1 MEFDDFIEQVAVAD
15 PELQNK
21 IRLARGFNEQGEPL
35 TRIVQQGAEYAS
47 ARADLAAL
55 TKVFD
60 DAMAGRPIS
69 TEDMPDWIS
78 DFFGS
83 SEGKSAVAQVNP
95 EFSEVTDP
103 TARMMPSPPPGGEE
117 GATAA
122 EVAGPLAIFGQI
134 PLTPEQRQ
142 QVDIMVRALA
152 LGASGHVA
160 NPGKLTSQHIQIF
173 VDNWLDAYEADESTD
188 DWFGASPEM
197 LVELL
202 MANYVEQFYDKSAGT
217 WATSVS
223 EREDLGLD
231 DNAVFERALG
241 VQGRTTEDG
250 LTVSYIP
257 STEIIEKTT
266 ADYGR
271 EGIYAP
277 AARERP
283 PNSTDIFEALQ
294 KASRGIFVSA
304 DGRTIKEGTRELFES
319 IVGRI
324 EIAMYWAGEERFE
337 TMDNNELFE
346 EMGKYVDAEIEAIKA
361 QGVDAALAE
370 AFDES
375 QTASQLENS
384 AVSKHIKGM
393 ELRPGQVS
401 LMDTP
406 EMRAKVIKAWQ
417 DSGSALEI
425 EDWLGVDGNAAVLEE
440 LDEVGARVR
449 GEDTAKGRRDIFI
462 GRISRPESEGGL
474 GINIANRDAKNI
486 AEQLL
491 EKAEEAWESERAAGG
506 TRSLDE
512 VQDEFIQ
519 AMPSQEEI
527 DRQIESRFGAL
538 PPGLEEGQTAA
549 TARYDALKA
558 RVAAGED
565 VTAQEI
571 LDASD
576 PIQGIADAAMA
587 RLDERIGGAREVRL
601 PEGHVFPDIGMGR
614 TLEERTVGPG
624 GQRAFESTIP
634 ERTPEQ
640 NEQLEAE
647 LAAAQEAGDV
657 EQAKLI
663 QADID
668 APAKMQAELEKDR
681 NVASAL
687 KADAAL
693 ANAFA
698 TGSKAALD
706 AAIKASNTE
715 IDADALVAAQG
726 RQFPSEPLYDISKT
740 PGAADKFAVA
750 SAGASSAYLEEQ
762 ERRRQR
768 EAQRA
773 AARASRAQADAT
785 PRRLG
790 GKLGA

>member
-83 SEGKSAVAQVNP
+83 SEGKSAIAQVNP
-95 EFSEVTDP
+95 EFSEATDP
-103 TARMMPSPPPGGEE
+103 TARMMPSPPREDEE

-134 PLTPEQRQ
+134 PLTPEQRR
-142 QVDIMVRALA
+142 QVDIMVEALA

-250 LTVSYIP
+250 LTVSYI
-257 STEIIEKTT
+257 SSDDIITKTT

-271 EGIYAP
+271 EGIFAP
-277 AARERP
+277 AASERP
-283 PNSTDIFEALQ
+283 PNSTDIFEELRE
-294 KASRGIFVSA
+294 ASRGIFVSA
-304 DGRTIKEGTRELFES
+304 DGKTIKEGTAELLES

-491 EKAEEAWESERAAGG
+491 EKAEEAWESEQAAGG

-587 RLDERIGGAREVRL
+587 RLDERIGGAREVTL
-601 PEGHVFPDIGMGR
+601 PS
-614 TLEERTVGPG
+614 
-624 GQRAFESTIP
+624 GQRAWESTIT
-634 ERTPEQ
+634 EWTPEQ

>member
-78 DFFGS
+78 DVFGS
-83 SEGKSAVAQVNP
+83 SEGKSAIAQVNP
-95 EFSEVTDP
+95 EFSEATDP
-103 TARMMPSPPPGGEE
+103 TARMMPSPPREDEE

-250 LTVSYIP
+250 LTVSYI
-257 STEIIEKTT
+257 SSDEIITKTT

-271 EGIYAP
+271 EGIFAP
-277 AARERP
+277 AASERP
-283 PNSTDIFEALQ
+283 PNSTDIFEELRE
-294 KASRGIFVSA
+294 ASRGIFVSA
-304 DGRTIKEGTRELFES
+304 DGKTIKEGTAELLES

-558 RVAAGED
+558 RVDAGED

-587 RLDERIGGAREVRL
+587 RLDERIGGAREVTL
-601 PEGHVFPDIGMGR
+601 PS
-614 TLEERTVGPG
+614 
-624 GQRAFESTIP
+624 GQRAWESTIT
-634 ERTPEQ
+634 EWTPEQ

-750 SAGASSAYLEEQ
+750 GAGASRAYIEEQ

>member
-83 SEGKSAVAQVNP
+83 SEGKSAIAQVNP
-95 EFSEVTDP
+95 EFSEATDP
-103 TARMMPSPPPGGEE
+103 TARMMPSPPREDEE

-160 NPGKLTSQHIQIF
+160 NPGTLTSQHIQIF

-231 DNAVFERALG
+231 DNAVFGRALG

-250 LTVSYIP
+250 LTVSYI
-257 STEIIEKTT
+257 SSDGIIAKTT

-271 EGIYAP
+271 EGIFAP
-277 AARERP
+277 AASERP

-304 DGRTIKEGTRELFES
+304 DGRTIKEGTRALFES

-558 RVAAGED
+558 RVDAGED

-576 PIQGIADAAMA
+576 PIQGIAYAAMA
-587 RLDERIGGAREVRL
+587 RLDERIGGAREVTL
-601 PEGHVFPDIGMGR
+601 PS
-614 TLEERTVGPG
+614 
-624 GQRAFESTIP
+624 GQRAWESTIT
-634 ERTPEQ
+634 EWTPEQ

-750 SAGASSAYLEEQ
+750 GAGASRAYIEEQ

>member
-83 SEGKSAVAQVNP
+83 SEGKSAIAQVNP
-95 EFSEVTDP
+95 EFSEATDP
-103 TARMMPSPPPGGEE
+103 TARMMPSPPREDEE

-250 LTVSYIP
+250 LTVSYI
-257 STEIIEKTT
+257 SSDDIITKTT

-271 EGIYAP
+271 EGIFAP

-346 EMGKYVDAEIEAIKA
+346 EMEKYVDAEIEAIKA

-491 EKAEEAWESERAAGG
+491 EKAEEAWESEQAAGG

-587 RLDERIGGAREVRL
+587 RLDERIGGAREVTL
-601 PEGHVFPDIGMGR
+601 PS
-614 TLEERTVGPG
+614 
-624 GQRAFESTIP
+624 GQRAWESTIT
-634 ERTPEQ
+634 EWTPEQ

>member
-83 SEGKSAVAQVNP
+83 SEGKSAIAQVNP
-95 EFSEVTDP
+95 EFSEATDP
-103 TARMMPSPPPGGEE
+103 TARMMPSPPREDEE

-134 PLTPEQRQ
+134 PLTPEQRR
-142 QVDIMVRALA
+142 QVDIMVEALA

-283 PNSTDIFEALQ
+283 PNSTDIFEELRE
-294 KASRGIFVSA
+294 ASRGIFVSA
-304 DGRTIKEGTRELFES
+304 DGKTIKEGTAELLES

-491 EKAEEAWESERAAGG
+491 EKAEEAWESEQAAGG

-587 RLDERIGGAREVRL
+587 RLDERIGGAREVTL
-601 PEGHVFPDIGMGR
+601 PS
-614 TLEERTVGPG
+614 
-624 GQRAFESTIP
+624 GQRAWESTIT
-634 ERTPEQ
+634 EWTPEQ

>member
-69 TEDMPDWIS
+69 TEGMPDWIS

-103 TARMMPSPPPGGEE
+103 TARIMPSPPPGGEE

-134 PLTPEQRQ
+134 PLTPEQRR
-142 QVDIMVRALA
+142 QVDIMVEALA

-250 LTVSYIP
+250 LTVSYI
-257 STEIIEKTT
+257 SSDDIITKTT

-558 RVAAGED
+558 RVDAGED

-587 RLDERIGGAREVRL
+587 RLDERIGGAREVTL
-601 PEGHVFPDIGMGR
+601 PS
-614 TLEERTVGPG
+614 
-624 GQRAFESTIP
+624 GQRAWESTIT
-634 ERTPEQ
+634 EWTPEQ

>member
-1 MEFDDFIEQVAVAD
+1 
-15 PELQNK
+15 
-21 IRLARGFNEQGEPL
+21 
-35 TRIVQQGAEYAS
+35 
-47 ARADLAAL
+47 
-55 TKVFD
+55 
-60 DAMAGRPIS
+60 
-69 TEDMPDWIS
+69 
-78 DFFGS
+78 
-83 SEGKSAVAQVNP
+83 
-95 EFSEVTDP
+95 
-103 TARMMPSPPPGGEE
+103 
-117 GATAA
+117 
-122 EVAGPLAIFGQI
+122 
-134 PLTPEQRQ
+134 
-142 QVDIMVRALA
+142 
-152 LGASGHVA
+152 
-160 NPGKLTSQHIQIF
+160 
-173 VDNWLDAYEADESTD
+173 
-188 DWFGASPEM
+188 
-197 LVELL
+197 
-202 MANYVEQFYDKSAGT
+202 
-217 WATSVS
+217 
-223 EREDLGLD
+223 
-231 DNAVFERALG
+231 
-241 VQGRTTEDG
+241 
-250 LTVSYIP
+250 
-257 STEIIEKTT
+257 
-266 ADYGR
+266 
-271 EGIYAP
+271 
-277 AARERP
+277 
-283 PNSTDIFEALQ
+283 
-294 KASRGIFVSA
+294 
-304 DGRTIKEGTRELFES
+304 
-319 IVGRI
+319 
-324 EIAMYWAGEERFE
+324 MYWAGEERFE

-587 RLDERIGGAREVRL
+587 RLDERIGGAREVTL
-601 PEGHVFPDIGMGR
+601 PS
-614 TLEERTVGPG
+614 
-624 GQRAFESTIP
+624 GQRAWESTIT
-634 ERTPEQ
+634 EWTPEQ

>member
-83 SEGKSAVAQVNP
+83 SEGKSAIAQVNP
-95 EFSEVTDP
+95 EFSEATDP
-103 TARMMPSPPPGGEE
+103 TARMMPSPPREDEE

-283 PNSTDIFEALQ
+283 PNSTDIFEELRE
-294 KASRGIFVSA
+294 ASRGIFVSA
-304 DGRTIKEGTRELFES
+304 DGKTIKEGTAELLES

-491 EKAEEAWESERAAGG
+491 EKAEEAWESEQAAGG

-587 RLDERIGGAREVRL
+587 RLDERIGGAREVTL
-601 PEGHVFPDIGMGR
+601 PS
-614 TLEERTVGPG
+614 
-624 GQRAFESTIP
+624 GQRAWESTIT
-634 ERTPEQ
+634 EWTPEQ

>member
-83 SEGKSAVAQVNP
+83 SEGKSAIAQVNP
-95 EFSEVTDP
+95 EFSEATDP
-103 TARMMPSPPPGGEE
+103 TARMMPSPPREDEE

-250 LTVSYIP
+250 LTVSYI
-257 STEIIEKTT
+257 SSDDIITKTT

-271 EGIYAP
+271 EGIFAP
-277 AARERP
+277 AASERP
-283 PNSTDIFEALQ
+283 PNSTDIFEELRE
-294 KASRGIFVSA
+294 ASRGIFVSA
-304 DGRTIKEGTRELFES
+304 DGKTIKEGTAELLES

-346 EMGKYVDAEIEAIKA
+346 EMEKYVDAEIEAIKA

-491 EKAEEAWESERAAGG
+491 EKAEEAWESEQAAGG

-587 RLDERIGGAREVRL
+587 RLDERIGGAREVTL
-601 PEGHVFPDIGMGR
+601 PS
-614 TLEERTVGPG
+614 
-624 GQRAFESTIP
+624 GQRAWESTIT
-634 ERTPEQ
+634 EWTPEQ

-750 SAGASSAYLEEQ
+750 GAGASRAYIEEQ

-773 AARASRAQADAT
+773 AARASRAQAAAT

>member
-83 SEGKSAVAQVNP
+83 SEGKSAIAQVNP
-95 EFSEVTDP
+95 EFSEATDP
-103 TARMMPSPPPGGEE
+103 TARMMPSPPREDEE

-250 LTVSYIP
+250 LTVSYI
-257 STEIIEKTT
+257 SSDDIITKTT

-283 PNSTDIFEALQ
+283 PNSTDIFEELRE
-294 KASRGIFVSA
+294 ASRGIFVSA
-304 DGRTIKEGTRELFES
+304 DGKTIKEGTAELLES

-491 EKAEEAWESERAAGG
+491 EKAEEAWESEQAAGG

-587 RLDERIGGAREVRL
+587 RLDERIGGAREVTL
-601 PEGHVFPDIGMGR
+601 PS
-614 TLEERTVGPG
+614 
-624 GQRAFESTIP
+624 GQRAWESTIT
-634 ERTPEQ
+634 EWTPEQ

-750 SAGASSAYLEEQ
+750 GAGASRAYIEEQ

>member
-1 MEFDDFIEQVAVAD
+1 M
-15 PELQNK
+15 
-21 IRLARGFNEQGEPL
+21 
-35 TRIVQQGAEYAS
+35 
-47 ARADLAAL
+47 
-55 TKVFD
+55 
-60 DAMAGRPIS
+60 
-69 TEDMPDWIS
+69 
-78 DFFGS
+78 
-83 SEGKSAVAQVNP
+83 
-95 EFSEVTDP
+95 
-103 TARMMPSPPPGGEE
+103 
-117 GATAA
+117 
-122 EVAGPLAIFGQI
+122 
-134 PLTPEQRQ
+134 
-142 QVDIMVRALA
+142 
-152 LGASGHVA
+152 
-160 NPGKLTSQHIQIF
+160 
-173 VDNWLDAYEADESTD
+173 
-188 DWFGASPEM
+188 
-197 LVELL
+197 
-202 MANYVEQFYDKSAGT
+202 
-217 WATSVS
+217 
-223 EREDLGLD
+223 
-231 DNAVFERALG
+231 
-241 VQGRTTEDG
+241 
-250 LTVSYIP
+250 
-257 STEIIEKTT
+257 
-266 ADYGR
+266 
-271 EGIYAP
+271 
-277 AARERP
+277 
-283 PNSTDIFEALQ
+283 
-294 KASRGIFVSA
+294 
-304 DGRTIKEGTRELFES
+304 
-319 IVGRI
+319 
-324 EIAMYWAGEERFE
+324 
-337 TMDNNELFE
+337 
-346 EMGKYVDAEIEAIKA
+346 
-361 QGVDAALAE
+361 
-370 AFDES
+370 
-375 QTASQLENS
+375 
-384 AVSKHIKGM
+384 
-393 ELRPGQVS
+393 
-401 LMDTP
+401 
-406 EMRAKVIKAWQ
+406 
-417 DSGSALEI
+417 
-425 EDWLGVDGNAAVLEE
+425 DGNAAVLEE

-491 EKAEEAWESERAAGG
+491 EKAEEAWESEQAAGG

-558 RVAAGED
+558 RVGAGED

-587 RLDERIGGAREVRL
+587 RLDERIGGAREVTL
-601 PEGHVFPDIGMGR
+601 PS
-614 TLEERTVGPG
+614 
-624 GQRAFESTIP
+624 GQRAWESTIT
-634 ERTPEQ
+634 EWTPEQ

-750 SAGASSAYLEEQ
+750 GAGASRAYIEEQ

>member
-83 SEGKSAVAQVNP
+83 SEGKSAIAQVNP
-95 EFSEVTDP
+95 EFSEATDP
-103 TARMMPSPPPGGEE
+103 TARMMPSPPREDEE

-283 PNSTDIFEALQ
+283 PNSTDIFEELRE
-294 KASRGIFVSA
+294 ASRGIFVSA
-304 DGRTIKEGTRELFES
+304 DGKTIKEGTAELLES

-491 EKAEEAWESERAAGG
+491 EKAEEAWESEQAAGG

-587 RLDERIGGAREVRL
+587 RLDERIGGAREVTL
-601 PEGHVFPDIGMGR
+601 PS
-614 TLEERTVGPG
+614 
-624 GQRAFESTIP
+624 GQRAWESTIT
-634 ERTPEQ
+634 EWTPEQ

-750 SAGASSAYLEEQ
+750 GAGASRAYIEEQ

>member
-1 MEFDDFIEQVAVAD
+1 
-15 PELQNK
+15 
-21 IRLARGFNEQGEPL
+21 
-35 TRIVQQGAEYAS
+35 
-47 ARADLAAL
+47 
-55 TKVFD
+55 
-60 DAMAGRPIS
+60 
-69 TEDMPDWIS
+69 
-78 DFFGS
+78 
-83 SEGKSAVAQVNP
+83 
-95 EFSEVTDP
+95 
-103 TARMMPSPPPGGEE
+103 
-117 GATAA
+117 
-122 EVAGPLAIFGQI
+122 
-134 PLTPEQRQ
+134 
-142 QVDIMVRALA
+142 
-152 LGASGHVA
+152 
-160 NPGKLTSQHIQIF
+160 
-173 VDNWLDAYEADESTD
+173 
-188 DWFGASPEM
+188 
-197 LVELL
+197 
-202 MANYVEQFYDKSAGT
+202 
-217 WATSVS
+217 
-223 EREDLGLD
+223 
-231 DNAVFERALG
+231 
-241 VQGRTTEDG
+241 
-250 LTVSYIP
+250 
-257 STEIIEKTT
+257 
-266 ADYGR
+266 
-271 EGIYAP
+271 
-277 AARERP
+277 
-283 PNSTDIFEALQ
+283 
-294 KASRGIFVSA
+294 
-304 DGRTIKEGTRELFES
+304 
-319 IVGRI
+319 
-324 EIAMYWAGEERFE
+324 
-337 TMDNNELFE
+337 
-346 EMGKYVDAEIEAIKA
+346 
-361 QGVDAALAE
+361 
-370 AFDES
+370 
-375 QTASQLENS
+375 
-384 AVSKHIKGM
+384 
-393 ELRPGQVS
+393 
-401 LMDTP
+401 
-406 EMRAKVIKAWQ
+406 
-417 DSGSALEI
+417 
-425 EDWLGVDGNAAVLEE
+425 

-449 GEDTAKGRRDIFI
+449 GEDTAKGRRDILI

-491 EKAEEAWESERAAGG
+491 EKAEEAWESEQAAGG

-750 SAGASSAYLEEQ
+750 GAGASSAYLEEQ

>member
-83 SEGKSAVAQVNP
+83 SEGKSAIAQVNP
-95 EFSEVTDP
+95 EFSEATDP
-103 TARMMPSPPPGGEE
+103 TARMMPSPPREDEE

-231 DNAVFERALG
+231 DNAVFGRALG

-283 PNSTDIFEALQ
+283 PNSTDIFEELRE
-294 KASRGIFVSA
+294 ASRGIFVSA
-304 DGRTIKEGTRELFES
+304 DGRTIKEGTRELLES

-558 RVAAGED
+558 RVSAGED

-587 RLDERIGGAREVRL
+587 RLDERIGGAREVTL
-601 PEGHVFPDIGMGR
+601 PS
-614 TLEERTVGPG
+614 
-624 GQRAFESTIP
+624 GQRAWESTIT
-634 ERTPEQ
+634 EWTPEQ

-750 SAGASSAYLEEQ
+750 GAGASRAYIEEQ

>member
-69 TEDMPDWIS
+69 TEGMPDWIS

-83 SEGKSAVAQVNP
+83 SEGKSAIAQVNP
-95 EFSEVTDP
+95 EFSEATDP
-103 TARMMPSPPPGGEE
+103 TARMMPSPPREDEE

-250 LTVSYIP
+250 LTVSYI
-257 STEIIEKTT
+257 SSDDIITKTT
-266 ADYGR
+266 ADYGGA
-271 EGIYAP
+271 GIFAA
-277 AARERP
+277 AARERA
-283 PNSTDIFEALQ
+283 PNSTDIFEELRE
-294 KASRGIFVSA
+294 ASRGIFVSA
-304 DGRTIKEGTRELFES
+304 DGKTIKEGTAELLES

-491 EKAEEAWESERAAGG
+491 EKAEEAWESEQAAGG

-587 RLDERIGGAREVRL
+587 RLDERIGGAREVTL
-601 PEGHVFPDIGMGR
+601 PS
-614 TLEERTVGPG
+614 
-624 GQRAFESTIP
+624 GQRAWESTIT
-634 ERTPEQ
+634 EWTPEQ

-750 SAGASSAYLEEQ
+750 GAGASRAYIEEQ